1 VDTAN
6 LLKALPGCSR
16 NWLYYLESR
25 DLIRPAKNTRRYY
38 QRRTYS
44 AADVETVRQLWRL
57 YRQGLR
63 LSAAVDIIAGQA
75 QRQGV

>member
-1 VDTAN
+1 MDTAN

-16 NWLYYLESR
+16 NWLYYLEFR
-25 DLIRPAKNTRRYY
+25 GVIRPAKDTRRYY

-57 YRQGLR
+57 YRQGFR

-75 QRQGV
+75 QRPEV